1 MRGGKVSNQGYTT
14 LSVHVDVASKV
25 RGVRDDLSLDSNTDA
40 VKVLLA
46 AYDII
51 NGTGHGGRFTEAVK
65 KAFAENG

>member
-1 MRGGKVSNQGYTT
+1 MSNQGYTS
-14 LSVHVDVASKV
+14 LSVHLDAASKV
-25 RGVRDDLSLDSNTDA
+25 RGVKDELDLRSMTEA
-40 VKVLLA
+40 VQVLLA